1 MWPQPKEASMHFVR
15 TWLVIVATLFVA
27 TGATAQNTNGTIS
40 GHVVDSQ
47 GLPLPGV
54 TVNATSPNLQGVRTA
69 TSSSNGDYI
78 FSLLPSGTYTVSF
91 ELSGFE
97 TQRKTISIAPTQ
109 VVPLDITLGVA
120 TIAENVT
127 VVGQT
132 ASVPTNTAQV
142 ATNFKQDMIAN
153 LPTTR
158 DINATLLLAP
168 AVHPTGPNGAYSI
181 AGAMSFETLYMIN
194 GVSVTENLRGQP
206 YNLYIEDALQE
217 TNVATA
223 GISAEYGR
231 FGGGVV
237 NVITKS
243 GGNLFS
249 GSFRDTL
256 NNDDWRTL
264 TPFEDKS
271 IAADPQHKDTRVAK
285 TVPAY
290 EYTFGGPILKDHLW
304 FFTAGRLQT
313 QESGRQLVITN
324 VPYTFTDKSRRY
336 EAKGTY
342 SINSNHTIQ
351 GAYTKITEDLGNATF
366 NTSASMDTNS
376 LYDGHEPQNLGTASY
391 SGVLTPTFF
400 VEARLATRHFS
411 FVNEGA
417 QSTDLINGTL
427 LLDRARGQTRYWS
440 ATFCGVCD
448 PELRDNTDVFAKG
461 TYFLSTKGTGSHSM
475 VFGYDVF
482 NDKRF
487 ANNHQSGSD
496 YRIIGTTS
504 IVGADGSV
512 TPVFLPDGSTVI
524 QWNPIP
530 VGSEGTNFRTH
541 SLFYNDNWRIG
552 SRLTANLGLRYDRN
566 HGADSDGRVVAS
578 DAGWSP
584 RVGIIWDPTGEQNWS
599 VTGSFA
605 KYVSAIS
612 NSIAD
617 STSPAGNPQTFQ
629 FVYRGPAINANAGG
643 PLTSTPNAVS
653 SVFSWFNAN
662 GGSSLPLNG
671 APTIPGLT
679 PQIQGSLD
687 SPNNLEYAAGINR
700 QFGNKAAIRADY
712 VFRNFRDFYATF
724 VNTSTGKVQDQFG
737 KTYDLA
743 LVENTNDLE
752 RRYQGLTTQATYRFG
767 ALTDIGVTYTL
778 SRAWGNVDGEN
789 VNSGPT
795 TSSAFSYP
803 EYHQA
808 SWDYPVGDLSIDQRQ
823 RARMWINYGVPKVHG
838 LTLSA
843 LQAITSGVPY
853 GAIGT
858 VATQP
863 YVTNPGYVNPP
874 SPTSAIGTYYF
885 TARDAYR
892 TEGERRTDF
901 AANYVYQLKGT
912 RNVQL
917 FGQLQVIN
925 VFNQFQLCGCGGTV
939 FQNGGAVTQTRIDQ
953 SVLNNSTTPASYA
966 MFNPF
971 TTQPVQGT
979 NWALGPN
986 FGTALNRFAYTTPR
1000 ALRLSFG
1007 VRF

>member
-1 MWPQPKEASMHFVR
+1 MA
-15 TWLVIVATLFVA
+15 
-27 TGATAQNTNGTIS
+27 
-40 GHVVDSQ
+40 
-47 GLPLPGV
+47 LPGV
-54 TVNATSPNLQGVRTA
+54 TINATSPQLQGVHTT
-69 TSSSNGDYI
+69 TSSANGDYI
-78 FSLLPSGTYTVSF
+78 FSLLPSGTYTVTF
-91 ELSGFE
+91 ELSGFQ
-97 TQRKTISIAPTQ
+97 TQKKLVNVAPTQ
-109 VVPLDITLGVA
+109 VVPLDVTLGVA
-120 TIAENVT
+120 AIAENVT
-127 VVGQT
+127 VVGKT
-132 ASVPTNTAQV
+132 ADVLTNTAQV
-142 ATNFKQDMIAN
+142 ATNFKQEMIAN

-168 AVHPTGPNGAYSI
+168 AVHPTGPSGAYSI
-181 AGAMSFETLYMIN
+181 AGAMSFETLYMVN

-206 YNLYIEDALQE
+206 YNLYIEDAVQE

-256 NNDDWRTL
+256 NNDNWRTL

-271 IAADPQHKDTRVAK
+271 IAADPNHKDTRVPT

-324 VPYTFTDKSRRY
+324 IPYTFTDKGRRY

-351 GAYTKITEDLGNATF
+351 GTYSKIDEDFTNATF
-366 NTSASMDTNS
+366 NTSASMDPNS
-376 LYDGHEPQNLGTASY
+376 LYNGSEPQNLGTASY
-391 SGVLTPTFF
+391 SGILTPTLF
-400 VEARLATRHFS
+400 VEARVSTRHFS

-427 LLDRARGQTRYWS
+427 LLDRARGSTRYWS

-448 PELRDNTDVFAKG
+448 PEKRDNTDLFTKG
-461 TYFLSTKGTGSHSM
+461 TYFLSTRGTGSHNM
-475 VFGYDVF
+475 VFGYDLF

-504 IVGADGSV
+504 IIGADSSV

-541 SLFYNDNWRIG
+541 SLFYNDNWRINN
-552 SRLTANLGLRYDRN
+552 RLTANLGVRYDRN
-566 HGADSDGRVVAS
+566 HGEDSDGRLVAS
-578 DAGWSP
+578 DAAFSP
-584 RVGIIWDPTGEQNWS
+584 RVGLVWDPTGEQKWS

-617 STSPAGNPQTFQ
+617 SSSPAGNPQTFQ
-629 FVYRGPAINANAGG
+629 YVYRGPAINANATA
-643 PLTSTPNAVS
+643 PLTSTPNAIAA
-653 SVFSWFNAN
+653 VFNWFNAN
-662 GGSSLPLNG
+662 GGSNLPLNG

-679 PQIQGSLD
+679 PQIQGSLV
-687 SPNNLEYAAGINR
+687 SPNNLEYAVGVNR
-700 QFGNKAAIRADY
+700 QFGGKAAVRADY
-712 VFRNFRDFYATF
+712 VFRDFRDFYVTV
-724 VNTSTGKVQDQFG
+724 VNTSTGRVQDQFG
-737 KTYDLA
+737 KSYDLA
-743 LVENTNDLE
+743 LVQNTNDLT
-752 RRYQGLTTQATYRFG
+752 RRYQGLTTQGTYRFSALADVG
-767 ALTDIGVTYTL
+767 ATYTL
-778 SRAWGNVDGEN
+778 SRAWGNVEGEN

-795 TSSAFSYP
+795 TSAAFSYP

-808 SWDYPVGDLSIDQRQ
+808 SWDYPVGDLSIDQRN
-823 RARMWINYGVPKVHG
+823 RARMWINYGVPKVNG

-843 LQAITSGVPY
+843 LQTVTSGVPY
-853 GAIGT
+853 GAVGT

-863 YVTNPGYVNPP
+863 YVTNPGYLTPP
-874 SPTSAIGTYYF
+874 SPTSAFGTYYF
-885 TARDAYR
+885 TPRDAFR
-892 TEGERRTDF
+892 TQGERRTDI
-901 AANYVYQLKGT
+901 AANYVYHVKGSL
-912 RNVQL
+912 QL

-925 VFNQFQLCGCGGTV
+925 IFNQFQLCGCGGTV
-939 FQNGGAVTQTRIDQ
+939 FQNGGGVTQTRIDQ
-953 SVLNNSTTPASYA
+953 TVLNNSTTPATYA
-966 MFNPF
+966 AFNPF
-971 TTQPVQGT
+971 TTTPVQGT

-1000 ALRLSFG
+1000 ALNCASRSVCDSEG
-1007 VRF
+1007 REARKSGNWVIGQSGN